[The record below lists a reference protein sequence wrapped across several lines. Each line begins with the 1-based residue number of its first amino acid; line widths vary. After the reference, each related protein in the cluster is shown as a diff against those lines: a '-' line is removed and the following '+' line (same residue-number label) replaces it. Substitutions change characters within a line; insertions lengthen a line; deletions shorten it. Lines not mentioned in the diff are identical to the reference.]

1 MREEVLYHHHH
12 LLPIL
17 QQPLLQLPQLQNHYP
32 TIEVYRHHLHGSM
45 NQHKE
50 DDHTRIAQD
59 ILLDLAILPRN
70 QVLLPLLLL
79 LPLFVI
85 RDITIIV
92 VGHLKK
98 TDDRHHEVVA
108 DMASHQGVVRIIMGT
123 EEAVSN
129 LDMHTV
135 VGRVGEILIINNTT
149 MRNMIGVILITHNVY
164 TKSV

>member
-1 MREEVLYHHHH
+1 
-12 LLPIL
+12 
-17 QQPLLQLPQLQNHYP
+17 
-32 TIEVYRHHLHGSM
+32 M

-70 QVLLPLLLL
+70 QVLLLLL

-92 VGHLKK
+92 AGHLKK

-135 VGRVGEILIINNTT
+135 VGRVGEILIINNTI
-149 MRNMIGVILITHNVY
+149 MRNMIDVILITHNVY

>member
-1 MREEVLYHHHH
+1 MP
-12 LLPIL
+12 PIL
-17 QQPLLQLPQLQNHYP
+17 
-32 TIEVYRHHLHGSM
+32 VYFL

-59 ILLDLAILPRN
+59 ILLVLAILPRN
-70 QVLLPLLLL
+70 QVLLLLLL

-92 VGHLKK
+92 AGHLKK